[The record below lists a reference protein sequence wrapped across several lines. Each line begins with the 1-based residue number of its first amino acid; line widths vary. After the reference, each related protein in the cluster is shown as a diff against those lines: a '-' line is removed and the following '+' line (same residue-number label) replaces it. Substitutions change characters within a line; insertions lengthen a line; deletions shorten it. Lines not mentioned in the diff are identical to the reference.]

1 MLGNRVTLT
10 PMLTIL
16 TDLPDDF
23 LDASA
28 GGLHQ
33 ILPGPTLI
41 HLPGRRAQPLFV
53 CVLLHGNEDTGLKA
67 VQSVLGNYRDR
78 ELPRAL
84 SLFIGNVEAA
94 AQGQR
99 HLEGQPDYN
108 RVWPGADTS
117 GLPEHAMMLEVVEQ
131 MRARRVFASIDIHN
145 NTGVNPHYGC
155 VNRLEAPVL
164 HLATLFSRVVVYFKR
179 PLGVQSA
186 AFAAL
191 CPSVTVECG
200 KAGNVGSETHA
211 AAFLEAALRLDHLPE
226 HPVPKHDLALYHTV
240 ATVKVPDQVRFAFG
254 GSDAQVWFEPDLD
267 HMNFRDLPAGT
278 RLGKVA
284 AACRQPL
291 LALDE
296 EGCDVFENYFEIR
309 GGELRTRRP
318 VTPSMLTLNE
328 QVIRQ
333 DCLCYLMEKLPY
345 EG

>member
-1 MLGNRVTLT
+1 
-10 PMLTIL
+10 MLTVR

-23 LDASA
+23 LYASA

-41 HLPGRRAQPLFV
+41 HLPGRRTQPLFV
-53 CVLLHGNEDTGLKA
+53 SVLLHGNEDTGLKA
-67 VQSVLGNYRDR
+67 VQSVLRNHRDR

-84 SLFIGNVEAA
+84 SLFIGNVKAA

-99 HLEGQPDYN
+99 HLEDQPDYN

-117 GLPEHAMMLEVVEQ
+117 GLAEHTMTLEVVDQ
-131 MRARRVFASIDIHN
+131 MRARQVFASIDIHN
-145 NTGVNPHYGC
+145 NTGINPHYGC

-186 AFAAL
+186 AFASL

-200 KAGNVGSETHA
+200 KPGNVGSETHA
-211 AAFLEAALRLDHLPE
+211 AAFLEAALHLDHLPE

-240 ATVKVPDQVRFAFG
+240 ATVKVPPRARFAFTG
-254 GSDAQVWFEPDLD
+254 GDADLWFEPDLD

-278 RLGKVA
+278 RLAKVA
-284 AACRQPL
+284 DGCRQPL
-291 LALDE
+291 LVLDE
-296 EGCDVFENYFEIR
+296 DGRDVTGGYFEIR